1 MNKTEKLICLVLGAI
16 LAWWIWS
23 EMGRSKERAR
33 IAAEQAAIAATN
45 EVEKAEGNSDSRD
58 KNVAS
63 PLDAAKEDV
72 TKGDATQADAAKG
85 DATFLSREKKASTA
99 SLPAIPEKIVT
110 LENDDVKLELSSWG
124 AVVKKVTLKKYAK
137 NCGDISEENPAVV
150 LDFSD
155 SPLGALI
162 GVDGLSENVAY
173 EIKAQTES
181 EIVFATAQF
190 ERKISLAAGYQIT
203 YADTFSS
210 APSTSTSTYSLSL
223 GAMRMGDSKNDLLS
237 VDSWACDAGKNKPG
251 VIHHG
256 DDDSPLKPYLVGG
269 LTGGCSGSKSAAG
282 MPETTTVE
290 YPGAQQ
296 WIAVKNRFFVTALA
310 SCSEAN
316 AGFAATVK
324 RDVNAANYK
333 PESVSVSVNFKGD
346 AAKRTSVFFV
356 GPKKQSLLW
365 DLGMKD
371 VMEFGMWRWLC
382 YPLVWVLNLFHGWI
396 PNFGVA
402 IILLTIL
409 VRLLFWPLTHK
420 STVGMKKMQE
430 LQPKMKAIQAQF
442 KDNPQRLQQE
452 TWALYKAEKVNPAS
466 SCLPM
471 LIQIPVFI
479 ALFNV
484 LRSAVELRY
493 APFLW
498 IADLSEPEALFA
510 SWFPFG
516 GLNILPILMAVSTGL
531 QSAFTPSTGDK
542 SQQKMM
548 MIFMPAMMLFMFYSF
563 PSALS
568 LYWFLSNLFSI
579 VQMWLIRRSTAKE
592 QAAKAAVFPDQI
604 IDPPTTRQMR
614 RHS

>member
-1 MNKTEKLICLVLGAI
+1 MNKTEKLIAVLLG
-16 LAWWIWS
+16 LATAGWMWYSIS
-23 EMGRSKERAR
+23 SQKK
-33 IAAEQAAIAATN
+33 AAEAAAQYAAAHP
-45 EVEKAEGNSDSRD
+45 EVLRSAAP
-58 KNVAS
+58 VA
-63 PLDAAKEDV
+63 PKPPVEAAKE
-72 TKGDATQADAAKG
+72 TAPQTAAPAVPQKP
-85 DATFLSREKKASTA
+85 KA
-99 SLPAIPEKIVT
+99 PEKLET
-110 LENDDVKLELSSWG
+110 LANGEVELTLSTRG
-124 AVVKKVTLKKYAK
+124 AVVKAAKMLKYAQ
-137 NCGDISEENPAVV
+137 NPGPLSETNPALV
-150 LDFSD
+150 LDFGSA
-155 SPLGALI
+155 SALALEGFV
-162 GVDGLSENVAY
+162 GVEPDADFTVA
-173 EIKAQTES
+173 EKGTNF
-181 EIVFATAQF
+181 IVFANDVVTRRLTLKDGYRIEVEETFA
-190 ERKISLAAGYQIT
+190 KPDAA
-203 YADTFSS
+203 A
-210 APSTSTSTYSLSL
+210 ANRLSL
-223 GAMRMGDSKNDLLS
+223 GAVSMGTSKNDILS
-237 VDSWACDAGKNKPG
+237 IDSWDNGGRKPH
-251 VIHHG
+251 VVHHG
-256 DDDSPLKPYLVGG
+256 DDGDSPLKSYLVSIS
-269 LTGGCSGSKSAAG
+269 GGCGGRKGAAG
-282 MPETTTVE
+282 LPERSSVD
-290 YPGAQQ
+290 YLGRQD
-296 WIAVKNRFFVTALA
+296 WIAVKNRFFVSALA
-310 SCSEAN
+310 TCSEPNTGFRATMTRDLTKTDYVLKSVVAEAAF
-316 AGFAATVK
+316 AGV
-324 RDVNAANYK
+324 
-333 PESVSVSVNFKGD
+333 P
-346 AAKRTSVFFV
+346 AKRAYTFYL
-356 GPKKQSLLW
+356 GPKKQALLW

-382 YPLVWVLNLFHGWI
+382 YPLVWVLNLFNGWI

-409 VRLLFWPLTHK
+409 VRLIFWPLTHK

-430 LQPKMKAIQAQF
+430 LQPKMKKIQEQF

-516 GLNILPILMAVSTGL
+516 GLNLLPIAMAVTTGL

-548 MIFMPAMMLFMFYSF
+548 MVFMPAMMLFMFYSF

-579 VQMWLIRRSTAKE
+579 VQMWLIRRATARE
-592 QAAKAAVFPDQI
+592 QAAKAVFPDQI